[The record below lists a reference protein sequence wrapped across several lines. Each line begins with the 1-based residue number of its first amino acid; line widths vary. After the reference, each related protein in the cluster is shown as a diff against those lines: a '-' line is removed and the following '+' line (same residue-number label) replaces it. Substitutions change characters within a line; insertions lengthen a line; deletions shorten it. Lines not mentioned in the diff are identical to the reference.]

1 MKRYEKF
8 TKEQLQVIA
17 DQCTSVSQFCEKLG
31 YSRYSGNT
39 FTAVKECIEKHG
51 LDCSHFK
58 GQGWNKGNVDVSRFV
73 NGKAV
78 KNCVK
83 SLIALRGHK
92 CECCGN
98 TEWNGQPIPLQAH
111 HIDGNHMNNELDNLQ
126 LLCPNCHAQT
136 DNYCG
141 KNERRKIPDDSEIVK
156 ALIASKSIKAAYVSL
171 GINYSAG
178 YLYEKAYELI
188 DKYNITHL
196 KR

>member
-1 MKRYEKF
+1 M
-8 TKEQLQVIA
+8 A
-17 DQCTSVSQFCEKLG
+17 NQCMSFRQFCGMLG
-31 YSRYSGNT
+31 YSLNSGST
-39 FTAVKECIEKHG
+39 TTAVKECIEKYS
-51 LDCSHFK
+51 LDCSHFT
-58 GQGWNKGNVDVSRFV
+58 GQGWSKNNFDLGKFV
-73 NGKAV
+73 NGKKMKGKARI
-78 KNCVK
+78 
-83 SLIALRGHK
+83 LAFYRGWK

-98 TEWNGQPIPLQAH
+98 TEWNGEPIPLVVH
-111 HIDGNHMNNELDNLQ
+111 HIDGDHLNNELDNLQ

-141 KNERRKIPDDSEIVK
+141 KNERRRLPDDSEIVK
-156 ALIASKSIKAAYVSL
+156 ALIENKSIKAAYVSL